1 MSTNDDLGASMNN
14 LSGDDVV
21 KLFELAKARGLKRK
35 KKEKPAAIEP
45 VPRSPEGEPLAL
57 AQRRIWFLSEME
69 QSASDAY
76 IINGSFRL
84 KGQLDVAML
93 RATLDRM
100 VSRHESLR
108 TVFIT
113 RDGQPLQRIMPADT
127 RFLLNEIPCDQLDR
141 IDLSEPYLP
150 HFDLSA
156 GPLVR
161 AELVHIQEHEFVL
174 RVALHHAIAD
184 GWSMSVFIREVGML
198 YAALCQ
204 GQSNPLPPL
213 PIQFADYAHWQQSF
227 AESVIPRQRDYWI
240 EQLRDA
246 PECLALKTDFPR
258 PAVQDHA
265 GASVNFTL
273 DPALT
278 AALKALGQRHD
289 TTLFMTLFASWATLM
304 SRLSGQDDVVIG
316 APIAG
321 RNRAELEGL
330 IGMFVNTQAL
340 RVDLSQQPDTPAL
353 LAQVKNMALA
363 AQSNQDIPFEQ
374 VVEATLTSRDPAY
387 TPLFQVIFA
396 LQNLPDSTL
405 SLPGISLS
413 PEEEPFKTAKFD
425 LSLLLSEADDTL
437 SGYLNYATALFKRAT
452 VERYLGYWIRLL
464 QGMVEQPELPVTALP
479 ILGEDEFQTV
489 IHQYNQT
496 RYDYPADKGVHALF
510 AEQVNASPDATAVVT
525 DGGDLTYAMLE
536 ARANAFAYRLQTLGV
551 QPGQRV
557 AILLPRS
564 AALIQ
569 AELAILKVGAVYVP
583 LDPAAPTER
592 LDYILDNSG
601 AKILIAEPGVA
612 ADYPALK
619 VLEMDAALITETRDE
634 PVSVPVSG
642 EAPAYVM
649 YTSGSTGQ
657 PKGVVVSH
665 RGISRLVINSGYMTV
680 RTADRFSF
688 AANPAFD
695 ATTFEVWAPLLNGAT
710 VVVIDQETL
719 LNVQALELAL
729 INHQVSVLWMT
740 IGLFNQYAQDLKTVL
755 PGLRYLLFGGDS
767 PDPMVIRR
775 VLSEG
780 APQHVVHCYGP
791 TETTTFATTHEVIA
805 VDEDAVNIPLGY
817 PIGNTQI
824 YLLNSQG
831 QPVPQG
837 VVGELYIGGDGVAL
851 GYLNQDELTAERFIP
866 DPYSP
871 QPNARMYKTGD
882 LGYRHPD
889 GTIEFIGRNDF
900 QVKIRGFRIELGEIE
915 VALLSSGADSAVVL
929 AQGSDAGS
937 KRLVAYFTTQ
947 DQQVTAAELKSR
959 LAERLPDYM
968 VPKAYVALDKMPLN
982 ANGKVDRKALP
993 EPDESAFVRQAFT
1006 APQGIAESTVA
1017 DIWSSL
1023 LSVEQVG
1030 RDDNFFELGGQSLLA
1045 VQMIERLRQR
1055 GYQMVIRDLF
1065 ARPTLAAL
1073 AETLVALNPAQQHEI
1088 PPNLIPADCQHITP
1102 EMLPLVTLNQS
1113 EIDLISETVAGGA
1126 GNIQDIYPLAP
1137 LQEGILFH
1145 HLLAEQ
1151 GDPYITRFIQGFS
1164 SETEIEIFITALQQV
1179 VQRHDILRTAV
1190 VWDGLETPVQVVWR
1204 EAPVVLKTL
1213 HASQL
1218 DHAGQTDDVAEALSR
1233 HFDPTHTRMDIQRAP
1248 MIEIYQVADPAQD
1261 RWLLCFLFH
1270 HLCNDHTTLELLVEE
1285 VQSYIVGREAQLP
1298 KPLPF
1303 RNFVAKTTLNPADR
1317 EQHLRYFQALLG
1329 DLDEPCVPFGLQT
1342 QDELAE
1348 GVHVAIEPHL
1358 SEQLRLLARQKGLSP
1373 AALFHLAW
1381 GLVVRM
1387 ATGQDDVVFGT
1398 VLFGRMAGGEGA
1410 DRVLGMFLNTLP
1422 LRLSFADAS
1431 AESALDQ
1438 TQQRL
1443 GELLEH
1449 EHTSLALAQQC
1460 SGVSNQTPLFSSLL
1474 NYRYQGGSAQQTEET
1489 DALGSVVFAAE
1500 NTNYP
1505 ITVAIN
1511 DIVHGGFS
1519 LDIHVSQR
1527 IGGERVGA
1535 MLVTA
1540 LSGLVDALMTP
1551 SDTSI
1556 RQLNLLPADEQDL
1569 VLNQFNQTQTEFPDD
1584 TCLHTLI
1591 EGQVARNPDVT
1602 AVIFEDQSLSYAEL
1616 NARANQLAHWLIE
1629 QGVRPDSRVA
1639 VCLERSCELVVS
1651 LLAILKAGGAYVPL
1665 DPGYPAERL
1674 TYMLSDSAPVALL
1687 TTGALRDVL
1696 GEIPASTRLVDLA
1709 SVVQPWEDCPQ
1720 TNPEVVELTNRH
1732 LAYIIYTSGSTG
1744 LPKGVMNEHRGVVNR
1759 LYWMQQDYGFGS
1771 DDVVLQKTPFSFDVS
1786 VWEFFCPLWSGAT
1799 LLMAKP
1805 EGHKDPDY
1813 LKSLITNQ
1821 GVTILHFVP
1830 PMLQSFLE
1838 VVSPEDCPSLRL
1850 VFCSGEALPAEAIRK
1865 SYARLPQIELHNL
1878 YGPTEAAVDVTAWHC
1893 PRQLEGDRVS
1903 IGHPVANTHMYVLDS
1918 DDRPVPVGVEGELYI
1933 GGVQVARGYLNR
1945 DELTAERFVTNP
1957 YDSNYPVMYR
1967 TGDVGCWLADGTIE
1981 YRGRNDDQVKI
1992 RGFRIELGEISSA
2005 LQGCGGVQD
2014 AVVIARAFGE
2024 SGDKQ
2029 LVGYY
2034 TAVNQDTAPDVA
2046 TLKAELSERLPAHM
2060 VPAVYV
2066 LIDAMPLT
2074 PNGKVNRKALPEPD
2088 ISSVVRHEYQAPV
2101 GDAEEKLA
2109 AIWSELLGVE
2119 QVGRSDNFFELGGHS
2134 LLAVRMAE
2142 RLRQHGYQLVIRHLF
2157 SRVTLAEL
2165 AETLQ
2170 IRDSKSECEI
2180 PPNLIPDNC
2189 QHITP
2194 EMLPLV
2200 TLDQKEIDVISQTVT
2215 GGAANIQDIYPLAP
2229 LQEGILFHHL
2239 LEQQGDPYVTRVIQS
2254 FKHEA
2259 DIETFIAALQHVV
2272 QRHDILRTAVV
2283 WDGIETPLQVVWRQ
2297 APIVLQTLPASQLCH
2312 ADGQDGVAHTE
2323 DMVTR
2328 LCRHF
2333 DPAHTRIDI
2342 QRAPMIEAYQVA
2354 DPAQDRWLLC
2364 FLLHHLCNDHT
2375 TLELLIEE
2383 VQAYLSGREAELPR
2397 PLPFRNFVA
2406 QTTLKVNQ
2414 EAHLDYFRELLGDI
2428 DEPCDPFGLQASG
2441 DNADVTATHMTV
2453 ADHIAQEIRELS
2465 RHLSISPAALFHLAW
2480 GVVAQRASG
2489 QEDVVFGTVL
2499 FGRMAGGDGADR
2511 VLGMFLNTLPL
2522 RISFGADI
2530 SVESALMQTQQRL
2543 AELLEREHTS
2553 LALAQQCSGVSNQ
2566 TPLFSSLLNYR
2577 YQGGSNQ
2584 TTVDE
2589 QTELGSLEVAAEN
2602 TNYPLTVAVND
2613 IVTGGFS
2620 LDIHVSSRFSGE
2632 RVGTMLMV
2640 ALETLVSQLSVQPA
2654 APISQLGILSDAERD
2669 LVLNQFNQTQT
2680 EFPDDTCL
2688 HTLIEAQVARNPD
2701 ATAVIF
2707 EDQSL
2712 SYAELNARA
2721 NQLAHWLIE
2730 QGVRPDS
2737 RVAVCLERSC
2747 ELVVSLLAIL
2757 KAGGAYVPLDPGY
2770 PTERLTYMLSDSAPV
2785 ALLTT
2790 GSLLDVLGEIP
2801 ESTRLVDLAS
2811 AVQPW
2816 EDCPQT
2822 NPEVAE
2828 LTNRH
2833 LAYIIYTSGST
2844 GLPKGVMNE
2853 HRGVVNRLYWMQQ
2866 DYGFGSDDV
2875 VLQKTPFS
2883 FDVSVW
2889 EFFCPLWSGATLL
2902 MAKPEGHKDPDYLKS
2917 LITRQ
2922 GVTILHFVPPMLQSF
2937 LEVVSPGDCP
2947 SLRLVFCSGEALP
2960 AEAIRKS
2967 YARLPQIEL
2976 HNLYGPTE
2984 AAVDVTAWHCP
2995 RQLEGDRVSIGH
3007 PVANTQM
3014 YVLDSDGRPVPV
3026 GVEGELYIGGVQVA
3040 RGYLN
3045 RDELTAERFV
3055 ANPYNEAYPVMYR
3068 TGDVG
3073 CWLADGTIEYRG
3085 RNDDQV
3091 KIRGFRIELGEISS
3105 ALQGCTGVQDAVV
3118 IARAFG
3124 ESGDKQLVGYY
3135 TAVNQDT
3142 VPDVVTLKAELSER
3156 LPAHMVPAVYVLI
3169 DAMPL
3174 TPNGKVNRKALPAP
3188 DISSVVRHEYQA
3200 PVGDAEEKLAAIWSE
3215 LLGVEQVGRADN
3227 FFELGGHS
3235 LLAVRMV
3242 SRVREQLGRELSLA
3256 TLFSHSTLHE
3266 VAALLDEAQGA
3277 ALPAIIPL
3285 TEGEAMPLSLAQ
3297 KRLWFLSQMDE
3308 QATAAYTVPRSVR
3321 LQGKL
3326 DVDAL
3331 QRALDQIV
3339 ARHATLRTHFALIDD
3354 EPLQVVSEPSVGFP
3368 LTYLDGEGVMD
3379 ELAPLSPTF
3388 DLSQGP
3394 LVQGQLIR
3402 VTDDEHWLRIVM
3414 HHMITDGWSMGIFNR
3429 ELATLY
3435 TAHCNGEADPL
3446 PPLTI
3451 QYGDYAAWQQ
3461 THLQGEVLQH
3471 QQQYWTEQLRDIP
3484 DCLTLPT
3491 DYPRPAH
3498 QDYRGA
3504 SLPVTLSRELTEQL
3518 RHLSQHSGC
3527 TLYMTLLAGWS
3538 VALGRLA
3545 GQDDIVIGSPIAGRT
3560 QRDVEDL
3567 IGMFVNSMAMRVQL
3581 TDSIN
3586 TSALL
3591 AQVKDTA
3598 LAAQANQ
3605 DMPFE
3610 QVVETVAPVRSLSH
3624 APIFQVMFALQNTP
3638 TDQIQLPDL
3647 TLEALDSEIS
3657 TAQFD
3662 LSLEVHE
3669 HDGGIS
3675 GYLTYATALFE
3686 PETVQR
3692 YLNYWTTLLEAMV
3705 RQPELAVNALPMLT
3719 DSEQQHLLRDVNQTH
3734 NPYPSDCGVHTLFSQ
3749 QASSSPEAIAV
3760 ITETGEW
3767 HYAALEA
3774 RANALAQRLQTL
3786 GVTVGQRVTVRLP
3799 RSAALV
3805 VAELAILKV
3814 GAVYVPLDPNAPAE
3828 RQRYVL
3834 DDCGASVLVT
3844 ETQIT
3849 GSETTFDTSRLTVVT
3864 LTDSLL
3870 EELLNEHGAA
3880 SVSVSVSGDAPAYV
3894 MYTSGST
3901 GQPKG
3906 VVVPHRAIARLVL
3919 NNGYMAVQPSDRVA
3933 LAANPAFDATTL
3945 EVWAPLL
3952 NGAAVVVIEQDTLL
3966 NVQSFAQALIHH
3978 RVSILWLTV
3987 GLFNQYAQGLKAVLP
4002 SLRYLLVGGDAL
4014 DPAVIRRVLAESA
4027 PQHLLNGYGPTETTT
4042 FALTHAI
4049 TSVDED
4055 ALSIPL
4061 GRPIGNTQVYL
4072 LNAHGQPVPQG
4083 VVGELHIGGDGVAL
4097 GYLNQDELTAERFI
4111 PDPYSSRP
4119 DARMYRTGDLGY
4131 LRADGTIEF
4140 VGRND
4145 FQVKVR
4151 GFRIEL
4157 GEIESALVSCGVASA
4172 VVIASGDAASKRL
4185 VAYFTPGDEA
4195 LTASELKSRLAT
4207 NLPDYMVPAA
4217 YVALAEMPLT
4227 ANGKVDRKA
4236 LPEPDET
4243 AFVVRQYEAP
4253 KNAMETTLAEIW
4265 SQLLNVE
4272 RVGRQDDFFELGGHS
4287 LLAVRLISE
4296 IQHRLRIEVTITE
4309 LFEHSVLSALA
4320 MKLAY
4325 IKLSAFASQD
4335 IENVAQRLAKG
4346 KK

>member
-35 KKEKPAAIEP
+35 KKDKPAAIEP
-45 VPRSPEGEPLAL
+45 VARSPEGEPLAL

-84 KGQLDVAML
+84 KGQLNTDIL
-93 RATLDRM
+93 RQTLDHM
-100 VSRHESLR
+100 VSRHEALR
-108 TVFIT
+108 TIFIT
-113 RDGQPLQRIMPADT
+113 RDGQPFQQIIPADT
-127 RFLLNEIPCDQLDR
+127 GFLLDEINYDQV
-141 IDLSEPYLP
+141 DLSEPYLP
-150 HFDLSA
+150 HFDLST

-161 AELVHIQEHEFVL
+161 AELVHVQHHEFVL
-174 RVALHHAIAD
+174 RVAFHHAIAD
-184 GWSMSVFIREVGML
+184 GWSMSVFIREVGTL

-213 PIQFADYAHWQQSF
+213 PIQFADYAHWQQSL
-227 AESVIPRQRDYWI
+227 AESVIPRQRDYWVG
-240 EQLRDA
+240 QLKDA
-246 PECLALKTDFPR
+246 PEYLALKTDFPR
-258 PAVQDHA
+258 PSVQDHA

-273 DPALT
+273 DRTLT

-304 SRLSGQDDVVIG
+304 SRLASQDDVVIG
-316 APIAG
+316 APVAG

-340 RVDLSQQPDTPAL
+340 RVDLSQQPNTSAL
-353 LAQVKNMALA
+353 LAQVKATALA
-363 AQSNQDIPFEQ
+363 AQSNQDMPFEQ
-374 VVEATLTSRDPAY
+374 VVEAVLTNRNPAY

-405 SLPGISLS
+405 SLPDISLS

-425 LSLLLSEADDTL
+425 LSLLLSESGDTL
-437 SGYLNYATALFKRAT
+437 SGYLNYATALFEKAT

-479 ILGEDEFQTV
+479 ILDDEQFHTV
-489 IHQYNQT
+489 IHQYNQN
-496 RYDYPADKGVHALF
+496 RYDYPADKGVHTLF
-510 AEQVNASPDATAVVT
+510 TEQVNASPDATAVVT
-525 DGGDLTYAMLE
+525 DDGDLTYAVLE
-536 ARANAFAYRLQTLGV
+536 ARANALAYRLQTLGIR
-551 QPGQRV
+551 PGQRV

-569 AELAILKVGAVYVP
+569 AELAILKVGGVYVP
-583 LDPAAPTER
+583 LDPTAPTER

-601 AKILIAEPGVA
+601 ATVLIAEPGA
-612 ADYPALK
+612 TANYPTLT
-619 VLEMDAALITETRDE
+619 VLEMDASLVNEIREQ

-642 EAPAYVM
+642 DAPAYVM

-657 PKGVVVSH
+657 PKGVVIPH
-665 RGISRLVINSGYMTV
+665 RGIARLVINNGYITV
-680 RTADRFSF
+680 QPADRFSF
-688 AANPAFD
+688 SANPAFD
-695 ATTFEVWAPLLNGAT
+695 ATTFELWTPLLNGAA
-710 VVVIDQETL
+710 VVVIDQDTL
-719 LNVQALELAL
+719 LNVQALEQAL
-729 INHQVSVLWMT
+729 IDHRVSVLWMT

-755 PGLRYLLFGGDS
+755 PGLRYVFFGGDS

-775 VLSEG
+775 MLSDG

-791 TETTTFATTHEVIA
+791 TETTTFATTHEVTA

-824 YLLNSQG
+824 YLLNDQR

-866 DPYSP
+866 DPYSS

-889 GTIEFIGRNDF
+889 GTLEFIGRNDF

-929 AQGSDAGS
+929 AQGEDAGS

-947 DQQVTAAELKSR
+947 DPQITAAELKSR

-968 VPKAYVALDKMPLN
+968 VPKAYVALDHMPLN

-1006 APQGIAESTVA
+1006 APEGVVESTLA
-1017 DIWSSL
+1017 EIWSAL
-1023 LSVEQVG
+1023 LGVEQVG

-1045 VQMIERLRQR
+1045 VQMIERLRQQ

-1073 AETLVALNPAQQHEI
+1073 AETLVAHTTNPQSEI
-1088 PPNLIPADCQHITP
+1088 PPNLIPAGCQHITP
-1102 EMLPLVTLNQS
+1102 EMLPLVTLSQP
-1113 EIDLISETVAGGA
+1113 EIDRISQTVAGGA
-1126 GNIQDIYPLAP
+1126 ANIQDIYPLAP

-1151 GDPYITRFIQGFS
+1151 GDPYITRFIQSFRR
-1164 SETEIEIFITALQQV
+1164 ETEIETFISALQHV

-1213 HASQL
+1213 QAAQL
-1218 DHAGQTDDVAEALSR
+1218 EHVEPTGDVADALSR
-1233 HFDPTHTRMDIQRAP
+1233 HFDPARTRMDIQRAP
-1248 MIEIYQVADPAQD
+1248 MIEIYKVADPAQD

-1285 VQSYIVGREAQLP
+1285 VQSYMTGREAMLP

-1303 RNFVAKTTLNPADR
+1303 RNFVAQTTLNQSGRD
-1317 EQHLRYFQALLG
+1317 EHLRYFQALLG

-1342 QDELAE
+1342 QSELTE
-1348 GVHVAIEPHL
+1348 GVHVAIDPHL
-1358 SEQLRLLARQKGLSP
+1358 ADQVRVLARQKGLSS

-1422 LRLSFADAS
+1422 LRISFAGAS
-1431 AESALDQ
+1431 VESALAQ

-1460 SGVSNQTPLFSSLL
+1460 SGLSNQTPLFSSLL
-1474 NYRYQGGSAQQTEET
+1474 NYRYQGGSAQHTEES
-1489 DALGSVVFAAE
+1489 DALGTVVFAAE

-1505 ITVAIN
+1505 LTVAVN
-1511 DIVHGGFS
+1511 DIVNGGFS
-1519 LDIHVSQR
+1519 LDIHVSR
-1527 IGGERVGA
+1527 SIGGDRIGA

-1540 LSGLVDALMTP
+1540 LNGLVNTLMTP
-1551 SDTSI
+1551 SDISLPETSI
-1556 RQLNLLPADEQDL
+1556 DQLDLLPVEERHLVLDTFNQTAMLYPEQACLHQLFESQAAQTPDATAVVSGNDSLSYAALNTQANQLAHRLIALRVTPGSYVAVMVERSCAMVTTLLATLKAGGAYVPLDPLFPSERLQYMVADSRPVVLISDGSVDVAQTFGEQAAQLQVLELNRESLADEPVNNPEVATLSSDHLAYVIYTSGSTGQPKGVMVPHRAVVNFLTGQQQQHQVSGDDRLLAVTTISFDIHVLEIYLPLLSGAALHLADKALSRDGEALAAYLDNQAITLFQATPATWKLLLAAGWQGSPRLTGLIGGESFSKVLADEILSRVGRLWNMYGPTETTVWSATHPLRVSDTGVLIGQPIGNTRIYILDERHQPVPVGASGEIYIAGAGVTAGYLNRDDLTAERFIPDPFVAESGALMYQTGDLGRWDSEGRIRCLGRSDFQVKIRGFRIELGEIESLMQGYAGIADAVVTAPEMADGEPRLVGYYVAEDAAQSGEGFEEGLKAELRRRLPDYMVPGIYIALDAFPLTPNGKVDRKALPAVDASHLPHRAYEPPQGDVEVQLAEIWSGLLGVSQVGRHDDFFELGGHSLIAIQLVSRIRVALGLEISLTTLFAHPVLSELAATLQDRDLTPSQQRLPAITRDASQQTPPLSLAQQRLWFLSRMNPAASSAYIIAGGTRLHGRLNIEALQQALDRIVARHEILRTHFIECDGLATQVIASETVGFPLVMDTQTDVPFQPQFSLDSGRLLQGQLVRISDEEHWLRIAMHHIISDGWSVNVFIRELGELYNAFTQGDADPLPPLSIQYGDFAVWQQRYLQGDVLQRQQAYWAQQLQGIPECLTLPTDHIRPAYQSYDGAVIPVQLDQAITDGLRDLSRRQGCTLYMTLLASWSALMGRLASQDDVVIGSPIAGRTSAEVEPLIGMFVNTQAIRVDLSDHPNTIDLLAQVKDTALAAQAHQDIPFEQVVESVAPTRNMSHPPLFQVMLSLQNTPQETQALSGVTLSLLETERRTAQFDLSLDLFEMDGQLSGTLNYATALFDAGTVKRYLGYWHALLQQMVSAPTQAVGSLNILPDAERDL
-1569 VLNQFNQTQTEFPDD
+1569 VLNQFNQTQTSFPDES
-1584 TCLHTLI
+1584 CLHTLI
-1591 EGQVARNPDVT
+1591 EAQVTRSPDAT
-1602 AVIFEDQSLSYAEL
+1602 AVVFDDQSLSYAEL
-1616 NARANQLAHWLIE
+1616 NAQANQLAHWLIE

-1665 DPGYPAERL
+1665 DPGYPSERL

-1687 TTGALRDVL
+1687 TCGSLVERL
-1696 GEIPASTRLVDLA
+1696 GEVPATTRLVDLA
-1709 SVVQPWEDCPQ
+1709 SPVQPWLDSPT
-1720 TNPEVVELTNRH
+1720 TNPVVAALTNRH

-1759 LYWMQQDYGFGS
+1759 LHWMQQDYGFNA

-1813 LKSLITNQ
+1813 LKTLMTTQ
-1821 GVTILHFVP
+1821 GVTIVHFVP

-1838 VVSPEDCPSLRL
+1838 VVSPNDCPSLRL

-1893 PRQLEGDRVS
+1893 PRQLTGDRVS
-1903 IGHPVANTHMYVLDS
+1903 IGRPVANTRMYVLDS
-1918 DDRPVPVGVEGELYI
+1918 EGHPVPVGVEGELYI

-1945 DELTAERFVTNP
+1945 DELTAERFVANP
-1957 YDSNYPVMYR
+1957 YDKHHYPVMYR
-1967 TGDVGCWLADGTIE
+1967 TGDVGCWLPDGTIE

-2005 LQGCGGVQD
+2005 LQGCTGVQD
-2014 AVVIARAFGE
+2014 GVVVARAFGG
-2024 SGDKQ
+2024 SADKQ

-2034 TAVNQDTAPDVA
+2034 TAAQADAVPDVA
-2046 TLKAELSERLPAHM
+2046 ALKAELSERLPAHM

-2066 LIDAMPLT
+2066 VIDAMPLT

-2101 GDAEEKLA
+2101 GDAEQQLA
-2109 AIWSELLGVE
+2109 AIWS
-2119 QVGRSDNFFELGGHS
+2119 
-2134 LLAVRMAE
+2134 A
-2142 RLRQHGYQLVIRHLF
+2142 
-2157 SRVTLAEL
+2157 
-2165 AETLQ
+2165 
-2170 IRDSKSECEI
+2170 
-2180 PPNLIPDNC
+2180 
-2189 QHITP
+2189 
-2194 EMLPLV
+2194 
-2200 TLDQKEIDVISQTVT
+2200 
-2215 GGAANIQDIYPLAP
+2215 
-2229 LQEGILFHHL
+2229 
-2239 LEQQGDPYVTRVIQS
+2239 
-2254 FKHEA
+2254 
-2259 DIETFIAALQHVV
+2259 
-2272 QRHDILRTAVV
+2272 
-2283 WDGIETPLQVVWRQ
+2283 
-2297 APIVLQTLPASQLCH
+2297 
-2312 ADGQDGVAHTE
+2312 
-2323 DMVTR
+2323 
-2328 LCRHF
+2328 
-2333 DPAHTRIDI
+2333 
-2342 QRAPMIEAYQVA
+2342 
-2354 DPAQDRWLLC
+2354 
-2364 FLLHHLCNDHT
+2364 
-2375 TLELLIEE
+2375 
-2383 VQAYLSGREAELPR
+2383 
-2397 PLPFRNFVA
+2397 
-2406 QTTLKVNQ
+2406 
-2414 EAHLDYFRELLGDI
+2414 
-2428 DEPCDPFGLQASG
+2428 
-2441 DNADVTATHMTV
+2441 
-2453 ADHIAQEIRELS
+2453 
-2465 RHLSISPAALFHLAW
+2465 
-2480 GVVAQRASG
+2480 
-2489 QEDVVFGTVL
+2489 
-2499 FGRMAGGDGADR
+2499 
-2511 VLGMFLNTLPL
+2511 
-2522 RISFGADI
+2522 
-2530 SVESALMQTQQRL
+2530 
-2543 AELLEREHTS
+2543 
-2553 LALAQQCSGVSNQ
+2553 
-2566 TPLFSSLLNYR
+2566 
-2577 YQGGSNQ
+2577 
-2584 TTVDE
+2584 
-2589 QTELGSLEVAAEN
+2589 
-2602 TNYPLTVAVND
+2602 
-2613 IVTGGFS
+2613 
-2620 LDIHVSSRFSGE
+2620 
-2632 RVGTMLMV
+2632 
-2640 ALETLVSQLSVQPA
+2640 
-2654 APISQLGILSDAERD
+2654 
-2669 LVLNQFNQTQT
+2669 
-2680 EFPDDTCL
+2680 
-2688 HTLIEAQVARNPD
+2688 
-2701 ATAVIF
+2701 
-2707 EDQSL
+2707 
-2712 SYAELNARA
+2712 
-2721 NQLAHWLIE
+2721 
-2730 QGVRPDS
+2730 
-2737 RVAVCLERSC
+2737 
-2747 ELVVSLLAIL
+2747 
-2757 KAGGAYVPLDPGY
+2757 
-2770 PTERLTYMLSDSAPV
+2770 
-2785 ALLTT
+2785 
-2790 GSLLDVLGEIP
+2790 
-2801 ESTRLVDLAS
+2801 
-2811 AVQPW
+2811 
-2816 EDCPQT
+2816 
-2822 NPEVAE
+2822 
-2828 LTNRH
+2828 
-2833 LAYIIYTSGST
+2833 
-2844 GLPKGVMNE
+2844 
-2853 HRGVVNRLYWMQQ
+2853 
-2866 DYGFGSDDV
+2866 
-2875 VLQKTPFS
+2875 
-2883 FDVSVW
+2883 
-2889 EFFCPLWSGATLL
+2889 
-2902 MAKPEGHKDPDYLKS
+2902 
-2917 LITRQ
+2917 
-2922 GVTILHFVPPMLQSF
+2922 
-2937 LEVVSPGDCP
+2937 
-2947 SLRLVFCSGEALP
+2947 
-2960 AEAIRKS
+2960 
-2967 YARLPQIEL
+2967 
-2976 HNLYGPTE
+2976 
-2984 AAVDVTAWHCP
+2984 
-2995 RQLEGDRVSIGH
+2995 
-3007 PVANTQM
+3007 
-3014 YVLDSDGRPVPV
+3014 
-3026 GVEGELYIGGVQVA
+3026 
-3040 RGYLN
+3040 
-3045 RDELTAERFV
+3045 
-3055 ANPYNEAYPVMYR
+3055 
-3068 TGDVG
+3068 
-3073 CWLADGTIEYRG
+3073 
-3085 RNDDQV
+3085 
-3091 KIRGFRIELGEISS
+3091 
-3105 ALQGCTGVQDAVV
+3105 
-3118 IARAFG
+3118 
-3124 ESGDKQLVGYY
+3124 
-3135 TAVNQDT
+3135 
-3142 VPDVVTLKAELSER
+3142 
-3156 LPAHMVPAVYVLI
+3156 
-3169 DAMPL
+3169 
-3174 TPNGKVNRKALPAP
+3174 
-3188 DISSVVRHEYQA
+3188 
-3200 PVGDAEEKLAAIWSE
+3200 

-3242 SRVREQLGRELSLA
+3242 SRVREQLGRELSLT

-3266 VAALLDEAQGA
+3266 VAALLEDAQGST
-3277 ALPAIIPL
+3277 LPAITPL
-3285 TEGEAMPLSLAQ
+3285 PEGQAIPLSLAQ
-3297 KRLWFLSQMDE
+3297 KRLWFLSQMDA

-3339 ARHATLRTHFALIDD
+3339 ARHAALRTHFALVAD
-3354 EPLQVVSEPSVGFP
+3354 EPIQVVSAPSVGFP

-3388 DLSQGP
+3388 DLTQGP
-3394 LVQGQLIR
+3394 LIQGQLIR
-3402 VTDDEHWLRIVM
+3402 VSDREHWLRIVM

-3429 ELATLY
+3429 ELAALY
-3435 TAHCNGEADPL
+3435 TAHCNGQVDPL

-3461 THLQGEVLQH
+3461 THLQGEVLQR
-3471 QQQYWTEQLRDIP
+3471 QQQYWHEQLRDIP

-3491 DYPRPAH
+3491 DRPRPAH
-3498 QDYRGA
+3498 QDYSGA
-3504 SLPVTLSRELTEQL
+3504 SLPVVIRRELTEQL
-3518 RHLSQHSGC
+3518 RQLSQRRGC

-3538 VALGRLA
+3538 VAMGRLS

-3560 QRDVEDL
+3560 QSDVEGL

-3581 TDSIN
+3581 TEALN
-3586 TSALL
+3586 TQDLL
-3591 AQVKDTA
+3591 AQVKETA

-3638 TDQIQLPDL
+3638 TDQIQLPEL
-3647 TLEALDSEIS
+3647 TLEALDNELS

-3662 LSLEVHE
+3662 LSLEIHE
-3669 HDGGIS
+3669 HDGGLN
-3675 GYLTYATALFE
+3675 GYLTYASALFE

-3692 YLNYWTTLLEAMV
+3692 YLSYWITLLEEMV
-3705 RQPELAVNALPMLT
+3705 RQPELSVGALPMLT
-3719 DSEQQHLLRDVNQTH
+3719 DSEQQHVLQHFNQTDSD
-3734 NPYPSDCGVHTLFSQ
+3734 YPSDCGVHTLFSQ
-3749 QASSSPEAIAV
+3749 QASASPDAIAL
-3760 ITETGEW
+3760 ITEAGEW
-3767 HYAALEA
+3767 CYSELEGS
-3774 RANALAQRLQTL
+3774 ANALAHRLQTL
-3786 GVTVGQRVTVRLP
+3786 GVAPGQRVAVRLP

-3805 VAELAILKV
+3805 VAELAILKC
-3814 GAVYVPLDPNAPAE
+3814 GGVYVPLDPNAPAE

-3834 DDCGASVLVT
+3834 DDCGAEVLLT
-3844 ETQIT
+3844 E
-3849 GSETTFDTSRLTVVT
+3849 SETTP
-3864 LTDSLL
+3864 DSLSL
-3870 EELLNEHGAA
+3870 KVLTLNESLLSEHCEEV
-3880 SVSVSVSGDAPAYV
+3880 VSVAVQGDSPAYV

-3919 NNGYMAVQPSDRVA
+3919 NNGYMAVQPSDRIA

-3952 NGAAVVVIEQDTLL
+3952 NGAAVVVIEQETLL
-3966 NVQSFAQALIHH
+3966 NVHAFAQALTQHQ
-3978 RVSILWLTV
+3978 VSILWLTV
-3987 GLFNQYAQGLKAVLP
+3987 GLFNQYAQGLQSVFP
-4002 SLRYLLVGGDAL
+4002 NLRYLLVGGDAL
-4014 DPAVIRRVLAESA
+4014 DPAVIRRVLSESA

-4042 FALTHAI
+4042 FALTHEI
-4049 TSVDED
+4049 TAVDEH
-4055 ALSIPL
+4055 AVSIPL

-4072 LNAHGQPVPQG
+4072 LNSHGQPVPQG
-4083 VVGELHIGGDGVAL
+4083 VVGELYIGGDGVAL
-4097 GYLNQDELTAERFI
+4097 GYLNQAELTAERFV
-4111 PDPYSSRP
+4111 PDPYASSAN
-4119 DARMYRTGDLGY
+4119 ARMYRTGDLGY

-4172 VVIASGDAASKRL
+4172 VVIATGDSASKRL
-4185 VAYFTPGDEA
+4185 VAYFTQGEEA
-4195 LTASELKSRLAT
+4195 LTASELKSRLAAC
-4207 NLPDYMVPAA
+4207 LPSYMVPTA

-4227 ANGKVDRKA
+4227 ANGKVDRRA

-4253 KNAMETTLAEIW
+4253 KNAMETTLADIW
-4265 SQLLNVE
+4265 CQLLNVE

-4296 IQHRLRIEVTITE
+4296 IQHRLHIEVTITE

-4335 IENVAQRLAKG
+4335 IENMAQRLAKG

>member
-1 MSTNDDLGASMNN
+1 MSTNDDLGASMKN

-35 KKEKPAAIEP
+35 KKDKPAAIEP

-57 AQRRIWFLSEME
+57 AQRRIWFLSAME
-69 QSASDAY
+69 QRASDAY
-76 IINGSFRL
+76 IINGAFRL
-84 KGQLDVAML
+84 KGQLDVAIL
-93 RATLDRM
+93 RETLDQM
-100 VSRHESLR
+100 VSRHEALR
-108 TVFIT
+108 TIFT
-113 RDGQPLQRIMPADT
+113 TQDGQPLQRIMPADSG
-127 RFLLNEIPCDQLDR
+127 FLLEEIPLEQANLV
-141 IDLSEPYLP
+141 DLSQPYLP
-150 HFDLSA
+150 HFDLST

-161 AELVHIQEHEFVL
+161 AELVHVQSHEYVL

-184 GWSMSVFIREVGML
+184 GWSMSVFIREVGIL

-204 GQSNPLPPL
+204 GRSNPLPPL
-213 PIQFADYAHWQQSF
+213 PIQFADYAHWQQAL
-227 AESVIPRQRDYWI
+227 AESVIPRQREYWV
-240 EQLRDA
+240 EQLKDA
-246 PECLALKTDFPR
+246 PECLALRTDFPR
-258 PAVQDHA
+258 PAEQNHA
-265 GASVNFTL
+265 GDSVNFTL
-273 DPALT
+273 DRTLT

-304 SRLSGQDDVVIG
+304 SRLASQDDVVIG
-316 APIAG
+316 APVAG
-321 RNRAELEGL
+321 RNRTELEGL

-353 LAQVKNMALA
+353 LAQVKATALA

-374 VVEATLTSRDPAY
+374 VVEAVLTNRHPAY

-405 SLPGISLS
+405 TLPDISLA
-413 PEEEPFKTAKFD
+413 PEEEPFQTAKFD
-425 LSLLLSEADDTL
+425 LSLLLSESGDTL
-437 SGYLNYATALFKRAT
+437 SGYLNYATALFEKAT
-452 VERYLGYWIRLL
+452 IERYLGYWIRLL
-464 QGMVEQPELPVTALP
+464 QGMVEQPDLPVTALP

-496 RYDYPADKGVHALF
+496 HYAYPAKEGIHTLF
-510 AEQVNASPDATAVVT
+510 ARQARLSPEAIAVVT
-525 DGGDLTYAMLE
+525 DEGQWSYAMLD
-536 ARANAFAYRLQTLGV
+536 ARANALANRLQTLGI
-551 QPGQRV
+551 QAGQRV

-583 LDPAAPTER
+583 LDPAAPADR
-592 LDYILDNSG
+592 RDYVLHDSEVTV
-601 AKILIAEPGVA
+601 LIAEPGTA
-612 ADYPALK
+612 GDYPSLQ
-619 VLEMDAALITETRDE
+619 VVEMTDALIEETRDE
-634 PVSVPVSG
+634 TVSVSVSG

-665 RGISRLVINSGYMTV
+665 RGISRLVINNGYMTV

-719 LNVQALELAL
+719 LNVQALEQAL
-729 INHQVSVLWMT
+729 LNHQVSVLWMT

-791 TETTTFATTHEVIA
+791 TETTTFAATHEVIA

-915 VALLSSGADSAVVL
+915 VALISSGADSAVVL

-968 VPKAYVALDKMPLN
+968 VPKAYVALDKMPIN

-993 EPDESAFVRQAFT
+993 EPDESAFVRQAFA
-1006 APQGIAESTVA
+1006 APEGVVESTLA
-1017 DIWSSL
+1017 DIWSAL
-1023 LSVEQVG
+1023 LGVELVG

-1045 VQMIERLRQR
+1045 VQMIERLRQQ

-1065 ARPTLAAL
+1065 ARPTMAAL
-1073 AETLVALNPAQQHEI
+1073 AETLVVLNPAQQHDI
-1088 PPNLIPADCQHITP
+1088 PPNLIPVDCQHITP

-1126 GNIQDIYPLAP
+1126 ANIQDIYPLAP

-1151 GDPYITRFIQGFS
+1151 GDPYITRFIQSFRN
-1164 SETEIEIFITALQQV
+1164 EAEIETFMSALQQV

-1190 VWDGLETPVQVVWR
+1190 VWDGLNMPVQVVWR

-1213 HASQL
+1213 DASQL
-1218 DHAGQTDDVAEALSR
+1218 EHVAQTDDVAEALSR
-1233 HFDPTHTRMDIQRAP
+1233 HFDPARTRMDIQRAP

-1285 VQSYIVGREAQLP
+1285 VQSYVTGQEALLP

-1303 RNFVAKTTLNPADR
+1303 RNFVAQTTLKQSDR
-1317 EQHLRYFQALLG
+1317 DDHLRYFQALLG

-1342 QDELAE
+1342 QSELEE

-1358 SEQLRLLARQKGLSP
+1358 AQQLRVLARQKGLSP

-1422 LRLSFADAS
+1422 LRLSFAGAS
-1431 AESALDQ
+1431 AESALSQ

-1460 SGVSNQTPLFSSLL
+1460 SGLSNQTPLFSSLL
-1474 NYRYQGGSAQQTEET
+1474 NYRHQGGSAQHTEET

-1505 ITVAIN
+1505 LTVAVN
-1511 DIVHGGFS
+1511 DIINGGFS
-1519 LDIHVSQR
+1519 LDIHVSRR
-1527 IGGERVGA
+1527 IGGERIGA
-1535 MLVTA
+1535 MIVTA
-1540 LSGLVDALMTP
+1540 LHGLVSTLMTQPDTSVSQLDLLPVDERDNVLNRFNQTAMPYPEQACLHQLFEKQAEQSPDALAVVSGDDSLSYAALNTQANQLAHRLIALGVTPGSYVAVMVERSCAMVTTLLATLKAGGAYVPLDPLFPSERLQYMVADSRPVVLITDGTVDIAATFGAQASQLQVLALNRESLADEPTDNPVVPTLTSNHLAYVIYTSGSTGQPKGVMVPHRSVVNFLTSQQQQHQVSGDDRLLAVTTISFDIHVLEIYLPLLSGAALHLADKALSRDGEALAAYLDNQDITLFQATPATWKLLLAAGWQGSQRLSGLIGGESFSKVLADEILTRVARLWNMYGPTETTVWSATHPLSLTDEGVLIGKPIGNTRIYILDASHQPVPVGVSGEIYIAGAGVTDGYLNRDDLTAERFIPDPFVTESGELMYQTGDLGRWDSEGRITCLGRSDFQVKIRGFRIELGEIESLMQGYNGIADAVVAAPVMADGEPRLVGYYVAEAGVAEAGVAAGAQSGEDFEDGLKAELQRRLPDYMVPGIYIALDAFPLTPNGKVDRKALPEVDASSLPRRTYEAPQGDVEVKLAEIWSELLGVEQVGRHDDFFALGGHSLIAIQLVSRIRVALGFEISLTTLFTHSVLSELAAILQDGHLASAQQHLPTITP
-1551 SDTSI
+1551 HSDQQTPPLSLAQQRLWFLSQMNPAASSAYVIAGGTRLCGQLDVAALQQALDRIVARHEILRTHFTECDGLATQVVESEAVGFPLVIATQTDAPFQPQFSLDSGRLLQGQLI
-1556 RQLNLLPADEQDL
+1556 RVSDEEHWLRIAMHHMISDGWSVNVFIRELGELYNAFTHGAADPLPALTIQYGDFAAWQQRYLQGDVLQQQQAYWMQQLQGIPDCLTLPTDRSRPAYQSYAGAVIPVQLDQAITDGLKDLSRRHGCTLYMTLLASWSALMGRLASQDDVVIGTPIAGRTRAEVEPLIGMFVNTQAIRVDLSDRPNAIDLLAQVKTTTLAAQAHQDIPFEQVVESVAPTRNMSHPPLFQVMLSLQNTPQEAQALSGVTLSLLETERRTAQFDLTLDLFEMDGQLSGTLNYATALFDAATVERYLGYWQALLQQMIAAPTQAVGSLNILTDAERDL
-1569 VLNQFNQTQTEFPDD
+1569 VLNQFNQTETTFPDD

-1591 EGQVARNPDVT
+1591 EAQVARSPDAT
-1602 AVIFEDQSLSYAEL
+1602 AVIFEEQTLSYADL
-1616 NARANQLAHWLIE
+1616 NTRANQLAHWLIE

-1687 TTGALRDVL
+1687 TTGSLRDVL

-1709 SVVQPWEDCPQ
+1709 SAVQPWLDCPQ
-1720 TNPEVVELTNRH
+1720 TNPEVAGLTNRH

-1744 LPKGVMNEHRGVVNR
+1744 LPKGVMNEHRSVVNR
-1759 LYWMQQDYGFGS
+1759 LD
-1771 DDVVLQKTPFSFDVS
+1771 
-1786 VWEFFCPLWSGAT
+1786 
-1799 LLMAKP
+1799 
-1805 EGHKDPDY
+1805 
-1813 LKSLITNQ
+1813 
-1821 GVTILHFVP
+1821 
-1830 PMLQSFLE
+1830 
-1838 VVSPEDCPSLRL
+1838 
-1850 VFCSGEALPAEAIRK
+1850 
-1865 SYARLPQIELHNL
+1865 
-1878 YGPTEAAVDVTAWHC
+1878 
-1893 PRQLEGDRVS
+1893 
-1903 IGHPVANTHMYVLDS
+1903 
-1918 DDRPVPVGVEGELYI
+1918 
-1933 GGVQVARGYLNR
+1933 
-1945 DELTAERFVTNP
+1945 
-1957 YDSNYPVMYR
+1957 
-1967 TGDVGCWLADGTIE
+1967 
-1981 YRGRNDDQVKI
+1981 
-1992 RGFRIELGEISSA
+1992 
-2005 LQGCGGVQD
+2005 
-2014 AVVIARAFGE
+2014 
-2024 SGDKQ
+2024 
-2029 LVGYY
+2029 
-2034 TAVNQDTAPDVA
+2034 
-2046 TLKAELSERLPAHM
+2046 
-2060 VPAVYV
+2060 
-2066 LIDAMPLT
+2066 
-2074 PNGKVNRKALPEPD
+2074 
-2088 ISSVVRHEYQAPV
+2088 
-2101 GDAEEKLA
+2101 
-2109 AIWSELLGVE
+2109 
-2119 QVGRSDNFFELGGHS
+2119 
-2134 LLAVRMAE
+2134 
-2142 RLRQHGYQLVIRHLF
+2142 
-2157 SRVTLAEL
+2157 
-2165 AETLQ
+2165 
-2170 IRDSKSECEI
+2170 
-2180 PPNLIPDNC
+2180 
-2189 QHITP
+2189 
-2194 EMLPLV
+2194 
-2200 TLDQKEIDVISQTVT
+2200 
-2215 GGAANIQDIYPLAP
+2215 
-2229 LQEGILFHHL
+2229 
-2239 LEQQGDPYVTRVIQS
+2239 
-2254 FKHEA
+2254 
-2259 DIETFIAALQHVV
+2259 
-2272 QRHDILRTAVV
+2272 
-2283 WDGIETPLQVVWRQ
+2283 
-2297 APIVLQTLPASQLCH
+2297 
-2312 ADGQDGVAHTE
+2312 
-2323 DMVTR
+2323 
-2328 LCRHF
+2328 
-2333 DPAHTRIDI
+2333 
-2342 QRAPMIEAYQVA
+2342 
-2354 DPAQDRWLLC
+2354 
-2364 FLLHHLCNDHT
+2364 
-2375 TLELLIEE
+2375 
-2383 VQAYLSGREAELPR
+2383 
-2397 PLPFRNFVA
+2397 
-2406 QTTLKVNQ
+2406 
-2414 EAHLDYFRELLGDI
+2414 
-2428 DEPCDPFGLQASG
+2428 
-2441 DNADVTATHMTV
+2441 
-2453 ADHIAQEIRELS
+2453 
-2465 RHLSISPAALFHLAW
+2465 
-2480 GVVAQRASG
+2480 
-2489 QEDVVFGTVL
+2489 
-2499 FGRMAGGDGADR
+2499 
-2511 VLGMFLNTLPL
+2511 
-2522 RISFGADI
+2522 
-2530 SVESALMQTQQRL
+2530 
-2543 AELLEREHTS
+2543 
-2553 LALAQQCSGVSNQ
+2553 
-2566 TPLFSSLLNYR
+2566 
-2577 YQGGSNQ
+2577 
-2584 TTVDE
+2584 
-2589 QTELGSLEVAAEN
+2589 
-2602 TNYPLTVAVND
+2602 
-2613 IVTGGFS
+2613 
-2620 LDIHVSSRFSGE
+2620 
-2632 RVGTMLMV
+2632 
-2640 ALETLVSQLSVQPA
+2640 
-2654 APISQLGILSDAERD
+2654 
-2669 LVLNQFNQTQT
+2669 
-2680 EFPDDTCL
+2680 
-2688 HTLIEAQVARNPD
+2688 
-2701 ATAVIF
+2701 
-2707 EDQSL
+2707 
-2712 SYAELNARA
+2712 
-2721 NQLAHWLIE
+2721 
-2730 QGVRPDS
+2730 
-2737 RVAVCLERSC
+2737 
-2747 ELVVSLLAIL
+2747 
-2757 KAGGAYVPLDPGY
+2757 
-2770 PTERLTYMLSDSAPV
+2770 
-2785 ALLTT
+2785 
-2790 GSLLDVLGEIP
+2790 
-2801 ESTRLVDLAS
+2801 
-2811 AVQPW
+2811 
-2816 EDCPQT
+2816 
-2822 NPEVAE
+2822 
-2828 LTNRH
+2828 
-2833 LAYIIYTSGST
+2833 
-2844 GLPKGVMNE
+2844 
-2853 HRGVVNRLYWMQQ
+2853 WMQQ

-2937 LEVVSPGDCP
+2937 LEVVTPGDCP

-3007 PVANTQM
+3007 PVANTRM
-3014 YVLDSDGRPVPV
+3014 YVLDSAGHPVPV

-3055 ANPYNEAYPVMYR
+3055 ANPYDSDYPVMYR

-3105 ALQGCTGVQDAVV
+3105 ALQSCTGVQDAVV
-3118 IARAFG
+3118 IARVFG

-3135 TAVNQDT
+3135 TAANQDA
-3142 VPDVVTLKAELSER
+3142 VPDVAALKAELSER
-3156 LPAHMVPAVYVLI
+3156 LPAHMVPAVNVLI

-3188 DISSVVRHEYQA
+3188 DIDSVVRHEYQA

-3242 SRVREQLGRELSLA
+3242 SRVREQLGRELSLV
-3256 TLFSHSTLHE
+3256 TLFSHATLQE
-3266 VAALLDEAQGA
+3266 MAALLDNA
-3277 ALPAIIPL
+3277 ARVSLPAITPL
-3285 TEGEAMPLSLAQ
+3285 PEGQAIPLSLAQ
-3297 KRLWFLSQMDE
+3297 KRLWFLSQMDT

-3326 DVDAL
+3326 DADAL

-3339 ARHATLRTHFALIDD
+3339 ARHSALRTHFVLVDG
-3354 EPLQVVSEPSVGFP
+3354 EPVQVVSAPTVGFT

-3379 ELAPLSPTF
+3379 ELAPFSPTF
-3388 DLSQGP
+3388 DLTQGP
-3394 LVQGQLIR
+3394 LIQGQLIR
-3402 VTDDEHWLRIVM
+3402 VADQEHWLRIVM
-3414 HHMITDGWSMGIFNR
+3414 HHMITDGWSMDIFHT
-3429 ELATLY
+3429 ELAALY
-3435 TAHCNGEADPL
+3435 TANCHGQSASLAPL
-3446 PPLTI
+3446 AI

-3461 THLQGEVLQH
+3461 THLQGEVLQR

-3491 DYPRPAH
+3491 DHPRPAH

-3504 SLPVTLSRELTEQL
+3504 SVPVTLSQDLTEQL
-3518 RHLSQHSGC
+3518 RQLSQQHGC

-3538 VALGRLA
+3538 VAMSRLA
-3545 GQDDIVIGSPIAGRT
+3545 GQEDVVIGSPVAGRT
-3560 QRDVEDL
+3560 QSELESL
-3567 IGMFVNSMAMRVQL
+3567 IGMFVNSMAMRIQL
-3581 TDSIN
+3581 TEQLN
-3586 TSALL
+3586 TPALL
-3591 AQVKDTA
+3591 AQVKETA

-3610 QVVETVAPVRSLSH
+3610 QVVEAVAPARRLSH
-3624 APIFQVMFALQNTP
+3624 APVFQVMFALQNTP
-3638 TDQIQLPDL
+3638 ASQIQLPTL
-3647 TLEALDSEIS
+3647 TLAALESEIS

-3669 HDGGIS
+3669 YDGGLR

-3692 YLNYWTTLLEAMV
+3692 YLSYWITLLEGMV
-3705 RQPELAVNALPMLT
+3705 RQPTLPVTALPMLT
-3719 DSEQQHLLRDVNQTH
+3719 HHEQLHLLQHVNQTH
-3734 NPYPSDCGVHTLFSQ
+3734 HDYPSDCGIHTLFSQ
-3749 QASSSPEAIAV
+3749 QASETPEAIAV
-3760 ITETGEW
+3760 LTQTGSW
-3767 HYAALEA
+3767 RYAELEA
-3774 RANALAQRLQTL
+3774 RANALAHQLRTL
-3786 GVTVGQRVTVRLP
+3786 GVTAGQHVAICLP
-3799 RSAALV
+3799 RSATLIA
-3805 VAELAILKV
+3805 AELAVLKC
-3814 GAVYVPLDPNAPAE
+3814 GGVYVPLDPNAPAE
-3828 RQRYVL
+3828 RLRYVL
-3834 DDCGASVLVT
+3834 DDCGAGVL
-3844 ETQIT
+3844 IT
-3849 GSETTFDTSRLTVVT
+3849 ASENSAANLPLTVLALNESRLEQLLSESQDEPVSTVVAG
-3864 LTDSLL
+3864 DS
-3870 EELLNEHGAA
+3870 
-3880 SVSVSVSGDAPAYV
+3880 PAYV

-3906 VVVPHRAIARLVL
+3906 VVVPHRGIARLVL

-3933 LAANPAFDATTL
+3933 FAANPAFDATTL

-3952 NGAAVVVIEQDTLL
+3952 NGAAVVVIEQETLL
-3966 NVQSFAQALIHH
+3966 DVAVFAQALSAHQ
-3978 RVSILWLTV
+3978 VSILWLTV

-4042 FALTHAI
+4042 FALTHEI
-4049 TSVDED
+4049 TAVDAD
-4055 ALSIPL
+4055 AVSIPL

-4083 VVGELHIGGDGVAL
+4083 VVGELHIGGHGVAL

-4111 PDPYSSRP
+4111 PDPYAP
-4119 DARMYRTGDLGY
+4119 GPNARMYRTGDLGY

-4172 VVIASGDAASKRL
+4172 VVIATGDSASKRL

-4195 LTASELKSRLAT
+4195 LTASDLKSRLASH
-4207 NLPDYMVPAA
+4207 LPDYMVPAA

-4243 AFVVRQYEAP
+4243 AFVVQQYEAP

-4272 RVGRQDDFFELGGHS
+4272 RVGRHDDFFELGGHS